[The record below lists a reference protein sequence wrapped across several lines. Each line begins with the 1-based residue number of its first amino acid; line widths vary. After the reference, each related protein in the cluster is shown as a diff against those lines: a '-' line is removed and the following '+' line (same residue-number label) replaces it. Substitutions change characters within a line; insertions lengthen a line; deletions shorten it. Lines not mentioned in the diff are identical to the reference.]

1 MERDRINTRTW
12 VTQAERDQKN
22 FEYTI
27 RQTLKGM
34 DEHPE
39 RMEKFFEFS
48 SRFYRYN
55 LNNSLMIYSNNPN
68 ALYCQSYAAWNHPA
82 EGTKNREAYR
92 IKKNEKGIKVYVP
105 VEVTLLKI
113 DGELVPLEMA
123 TKEEQ
128 IQYQAGEIEGVIQ
141 TRYGM
146 KAVFDIAQTVCPVEV
161 YQHFHKQY
169 RETEREQLVKGM
181 TEILE
186 GMEYQVRYQNLS
198 DFGKDWIL
206 TESGNLVLHEDLHP
220 EEKLSAL
227 AEVYSKAVIGMEES
241 RKSPEVL
248 QFQME
253 GLRLMT
259 EGVLGIKRDRTEIA
273 ETYEQWKQSGQTIH
287 LQQTFQELYQM
298 ARKGLPH
305 LEQVMERYTVVQE
318 QTRQTEAAGLKKR
331 KGQGNEDDKSGVD
344 GSDQTT
350 DTDHRLCERKWIYG
364 SQGRQILFLERT

>member
-1 MERDRINTRTW
+1 M
-12 VTQAERDQKN
+12 
-22 FEYTI
+22 
-27 RQTLKGM
+27 
-34 DEHPE
+34 
-39 RMEKFFEFS
+39 
-48 SRFYRYN
+48 
-55 LNNSLMIYSNNPN
+55 
-68 ALYCQSYAAWNHPA
+68 
-82 EGTKNREAYR
+82 
-92 IKKNEKGIKVYVP
+92 P

-123 TKEEQ
+123 TREEQ

-146 KAVFDIAQTVCPVEV
+146 KAVFDIAQTVCPVEL

-186 GMEYQVRYQNLS
+186 GMEYQIRYQNLS
-198 DFGKDWIL
+198 DFGKDWIF
-206 TESGNLVLHEDLHP
+206 TESGNVVLHEHLHP

-248 QFQME
+248 QFQTE

-273 ETYEQWKQSGQTIH
+273 EIYEQWKQSGQKIH

-305 LEQVMERYTVVQE
+305 LEQIMERYTVVSGTDPADRGCGFE
-318 QTRQTEAAGLKKR
+318 ETKR
-331 KGQGNEDDKSGVD
+331 TGNEDDKSGVD

-350 DTDHRLCERKWIYG
+350 DTDHRLCKRKWIYAG
-364 SQGRQILFLERT
+364 KGRQILFFERTRQRADRSKPELLLAELRGRKNRDWKRGQYYWICKRLCTSRRSARSIKGVVRESAGDDLSARRLTGSKRRNKKI